1 MELDSLINV
10 GFSSCEEK
18 RRNSDTN
25 QPKGKCTNSFLKL
38 VLKTSKAWGMRHKAD
53 LWDQFAIMASLNQT
67 WLNPSTF
74 GSVPVKC
81 GLLCKGFFSWLK
93 EHLK

>member
-25 QPKGKCTNSFLKL
+25 QPKGKCTNSFLL
-38 VLKTSKAWGMRHKAD
+38 FSIPTSKAWGMRHKAD
-53 LWDQFAIMASLNQT
+53 L
-67 WLNPSTF
+67 
-74 GSVPVKC
+74 
-81 GLLCKGFFSWLK
+81 
-93 EHLK
+93 